1 MSVAGDIK
9 SIIAE
14 IRKANKI
21 ETCMVVS
28 RNGIPIAWE
37 MPNDSQVETLAT
49 LCATI
54 LGAAD
59 VVYGGI
65 GKPKTHSVAMRSNG
79 DIVLITG
86 LGTKALIVFGSSI
99 MDEESLRKVASDA
112 STKIEEVL
120 KRET

>member
-1 MSVAGDIK
+1 MSVASDIK

-14 IRKANKI
+14 FRKTHKI
-21 ETCMVVS
+21 DTCLVIS

-37 MPNDSQVETLAT
+37 MANDSAVETLAT

-59 VVYGGI
+59 VVYGGM
-65 GKPKTHSVAMRSNG
+65 GKPKTNSISMRANG
-79 DIVLITG
+79 DVIMITG
-86 LGTKALIVFGSSI
+86 LGTKALIVLGSST
-99 MDEESLRKVASDA
+99 MDEDSLRKVASDA

-120 KRET
+120 KREA

>member
-1 MSVAGDIK
+1 MSVASDIK

-14 IRKANKI
+14 LRKAQKVD
-21 ETCMVVS
+21 TCLVIS

-37 MPNDSQVETLAT
+37 MQNDSQVETLAT

-59 VVYGGI
+59 VVYGGM
-65 GKPKTHSVAMRSNG
+65 GKPKTSRIAMRSNG

-86 LGTKALIVFGSSI
+86 LGTKALVVLSSSTL
-99 MDEESLRKVASDA
+99 DEDSLNKVALEA

-120 KRET
+120 KREA

>member
-9 SIIAE
+9 SIISE
-14 IRKANKI
+14 IRKAHKI
-21 ETCMVVS
+21 DTCMVVS

-59 VVYGGI
+59 VVYGGM
-65 GKPKTHSVAMRSNG
+65 GKPKTHSVTMRSNG

-99 MDEESLRKVASDA
+99 MDEESLGKVASDA